1 MDDNTRETMFSS
13 KSDEWSTPQD
23 LYDYLDLKYGPFHLD
38 PCATKESAKCPNYLT
53 IEDDAFSP
61 EHFHP
66 EMGWGHKYWNTFI
79 NPPYS
84 DIKKWTE
91 AAYLHGNWNHHMSAL
106 LIPSRTDTKYFHEY
120 CMKAHTIV
128 FIKGRL
134 KFGDNK
140 NSAPFPSMVVLFGG
154 GMGDGPNRTGKPF
167 IDTIDYKMV
176 KANHEETARKIQERN
191 EEMRDFAAKCLAG
204 VDDPT
209 GMKKKL
215 GLKLNDIETNKKAA
229 KRLCRHMGFNDL
241 LG

>member
-66 EMGWGHKYWNTFI
+66 EMAWGHMYDNVFI

-84 DIKKWTE
+84 DIKRWTE
-91 AAYLHGNWNHHMSAL
+91 AAYSHGNWNHKSAVL
-106 LIPSRTDTKYFHEY
+106 LIPSRTDTKYFHKY
-120 CMKAHTIV
+120 CMKAHTIA

-140 NSAPFPSMVVLFGG
+140 NSAPFPSMVVIFGNH
-154 GMGDGPNRTGKPF
+154 DGIDYNRSGKPL
-167 IDTIDYKMV
+167 IELIDYKMV
-176 KANHEETARKIQERN
+176 KSSHQEVIQELAKRRN
-191 EEMRDFAAKCLAG
+191 DYRDQIIKIVAN
-204 VDDPT
+204 
-209 GMKKKL
+209 GMLTETSMKLCKKL
-215 GLKLNDIETNKKAA
+215 GFT
-229 KRLCRHMGFNDL
+229 DL